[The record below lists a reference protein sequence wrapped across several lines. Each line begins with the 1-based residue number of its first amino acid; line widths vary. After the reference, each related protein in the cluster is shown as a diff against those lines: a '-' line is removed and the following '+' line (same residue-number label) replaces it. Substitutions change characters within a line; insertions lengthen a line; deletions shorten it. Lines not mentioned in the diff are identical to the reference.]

1 MTGETPYN
9 YRSYGTSAW
18 RKGCHLSDCVAGG
31 EPGHGGAKWMLAVL
45 AGPLGKLTV
54 VTVLWPRPWLVG
66 SSWPWVS
73 PPGPC
78 PVKESVANGL
88 PCWEGEGV
96 GFRLVGPEWAL
107 LVNQSETHDHYWGR
121 LG

>member
-1 MTGETPYN
+1 MDVGSVGRAAGEVN
-9 YRSYGTSAW
+9 
-18 RKGCHLSDCVAGG
+18 CCDCALAQALAGG
-31 EPGHGGAKWMLAVL
+31 EQLA
-45 AGPLGKLTV
+45 LGV
-54 VTVLWPRPWLVG
+54 
-66 SSWPWVS
+66 

-107 LVNQSETHDHYWGR
+107 LVSQSETHDHYWGR